1 MWGILD
7 FVYEYKEEY
16 KYLLNVLR
24 CEINGSTL
32 PPKPESVSWESVYQL
47 SRRHGISALT
57 YYIIKKCGANLDT
70 EIQHKWAADYSKI
83 MVQSSNQ
90 QYELGK
96 LVQVLSDHQIP
107 HMILKGS
114 LIRDLY
120 PLPELR
126 EMSDLDF
133 FISRE
138 YHAAVSELL
147 TDLGYQFESDDGAHL
162 AFVKKPHVCIE
173 IHAELMKRADRYLDA
188 LKDPWKRAVQIKAA
202 CCYRMSDEDF
212 YIFQL
217 IHAAK
222 HYYHGGTGIRSVLDI
237 YLYLKNYRGKL
248 DWKYIDQ
255 TISGKELRNFRK
267 NIEGLSEYWF
277 GDGPASDDISEMA
290 YYILRSATYG
300 KTELRIENTVQRYI
314 DRGMSLAYA
323 RIACFFH
330 MAFLPLGEMEYIYP
344 CLKKAPV
351 LLPACWVARW
361 CRILVKKPQSIKK
374 HYKEAKQVVSFKEKL

>member
-1 MWGILD
+1 MG
-7 FVYEYKEEY
+7 FAYEFKEEY
-16 KYLLNVLR
+16 RYLLNVLR
-24 CEINGSTL
+24 CGINKLGF
-32 PPKPESVSWESVYQL
+32 PHKPENISWESVYRL

-57 YYIIKKCGANLDT
+57 YHIIKNCGADLDT
-70 EIQHKWAADYSKI
+70 EIQDKWSADYSKI

-96 LVQVLSDHQIP
+96 LVQVFSDHKIP

-133 FISRE
+133 FISRDC
-138 YHAAVSELL
+138 HAAVSELL
-147 TDLGYQFESDDGAHL
+147 ADLGYQFESDDGAHL
-162 AFVKKPHVCIE
+162 AFIKKPHVCVE

-188 LKDPWKRAVQIKAA
+188 LKDPWKRAVPIKTDY
-202 CCYRMSDEDF
+202 CFRMCDEDF
-212 YIFQL
+212 YIFQ
-217 IHAAK
+217 IVHAAK

-237 YLYLKNYRGKL
+237 YLYLKNYRDKL
-248 DWKYIDQ
+248 DWEYIDQ

-277 GDGPASDDISEMA
+277 GDGPASDDISEME

-300 KTELRIENTVQRYI
+300 KAELRIENTVQRYI
-314 DRGMSLAYA
+314 DKGMSPAHA
-323 RIACFFH
+323 RAACFFH
-330 MAFLPLGEMEYIYP
+330 MAFLPIGEMEYIYP
-344 CLKKAPV
+344 CLRKAPV
-351 LLPACWVARW
+351 LLPVCWVARW
-361 CRILVKKPQSIKK
+361 CRILVKRPQSIKK
-374 HYKEAKQVVSFKEKL
+374 RYKEAKQVVSYKDK